1 MVALEVE
8 FGDHLINLTLYL
20 LYKKIIIAIK
30 VEGK

>member
-20 LYKKIIIAIK
+20 LNKKIIIAIK